1 MEAST
6 CTTSMFSPKG
16 VWGLDGAGDLLTREG
31 RGFTVQWVE
40 RRNSGHWS
48 LKKDLCASGV
58 GGGSHG
64 LHAETWPW
72 SIYGISRE
80 VVVIHGGWLMRSSGL
95 RPSRGSD
102 IIAIVHARGS
112 EVVTIVHRG
121 VS

>member
-48 LKKDLCASGV
+48 LIKRVMGFVCLRGGRGITWSTCRDVAMVHIWDFTRSGR
-58 GGGSHG
+58 H
-64 LHAETWPW
+64 
-72 SIYGISRE
+72 
-80 VVVIHGGWLMRSSGL
+80 
-95 RPSRGSD
+95 SRG
-102 IIAIVHARGS
+102 
-112 EVVTIVHRG
+112 VVNEK
-121 VS
+121 